1 MSKKTSMQ
9 DIADKLNISRM
20 TVSKA
25 FKNDTDISSEMKDK
39 VRLMAQE
46 MGYKYVKNDKVDLI
60 V

>member
-46 MGYKYVKNDKVDLI
+46 MGYKYVKN
-60 V
+60 